1 MRKRRKRS
9 RNTVSVTLHCRTVQ
23 YCSMIPLLPTTFA
36 AASAVI
42 PVLALQRHV
51 TMMIGVLLLHS
62 GSISTTITKT
72 YEFGNGSSVQIEN
85 PMKVP
90 LQESTTFMVLND
102 PQFLGAGGGGA
113 VFSYRQQQLLG
124 EDIHNHFTGNDDEQ
138 EAMVVVKFSW
148 LQSAESVRNECRV
161 LRVMEKKHV
170 TGVERC
176 LAQLEYNDD
185 PRRTVIVMQPV
196 VEDAVSSIGEL
207 PPEISRVAI
216 SGLIKAFVGMLA
228 ARVVTTDV
236 QPLISK
242 TTGELILID
251 MTEATILS
259 DKLSD
264 IDKALFN
271 AFCTEIFSL
280 IPDSLLDQAS
290 QSFLNELHGLE
301 ETNDVRLDN
310 DICDIVRSLP
320 ILSDA

>member
-1 MRKRRKRS
+1 
-9 RNTVSVTLHCRTVQ
+9 
-23 YCSMIPLLPTTFA
+23 
-36 AASAVI
+36 
-42 PVLALQRHV
+42 
-51 TMMIGVLLLHS
+51 
-62 GSISTTITKT
+62 
-72 YEFGNGSSVQIEN
+72 
-85 PMKVP
+85 MKVP

-185 PRRTVIVMQPV
+185 PRRTVIVMQPI